1 MSKQLSLA
9 FAQASSAGVKPGNQD
24 FLGHLIPDG
33 HLVNT
38 KGIACAIADGI
49 SSSNVSHI
57 ASQTSVQSFLDDYFC
72 TPDAWSVKSS
82 AIKVLQAT
90 NSWLFAQTQ
99 NSPHRFNKDK
109 GYICTFSSIIFKSQF
124 AHIFHCGDSR
134 IYRCSSDNNG
144 QNKLSSIEQLT
155 TDHRRQVSDDTSY
168 LTRAMGINHQI
179 DLDYQ
184 QFEIE
189 VGDVFILTTDGIHD
203 FVSEDLI
210 RESLSSI
217 TDLQEC
223 ADHILKSALD
233 AGSDDNLSIQLA
245 RVKHLPE
252 LKLQEIQ
259 QQVEKLPLPP
269 QLRARM
275 DFEGYRIEREL
286 YISSR
291 SHVFLASDL
300 ANNHPVVIKT
310 PSAELADHTDYLE
323 NLLQEDWIA
332 HRIDNNNVLRCYDA
346 KREKKSLYLA
356 TEYIEGQPLSQWM
369 IDNPNPSIN
378 QVRDI
383 ISQIGKGLMA
393 FHRQE
398 MVHQDLRPANI
409 LIDHQGTVKIIDF
422 GSTKVAGI
430 NEIFEHS
437 TQHLMPGTVQYS
449 APEYFLGQEG
459 DQRSDLFSLAIICYQ
474 MLSGQL
480 PFGTQ
485 LAKSQNQQDINR
497 LRYNSL
503 VAIKPD
509 IPIWLDETLK
519 KALMVK
525 PHQRY
530 QEVAEFVHDLK
541 NPNSTFMRKT
551 RPALIERD
559 PVKFW
564 QGISLLLVILLLIQS
579 QN

>member
-24 FLGHLIPDG
+24 FLGHRTPDG
-33 HLVNT
+33 HLINT
-38 KGIACAIADGI
+38 KGIACAVADGI

-82 AIKVLQAT
+82 ALKVLQAT

-99 NSPHRFNKDK
+99 NSPLRFNKDK
-109 GYICTFSSIIFKSQF
+109 GYICTFSGIVFKSQF
-124 AHIFHCGDSR
+124 AHIFHSGDSR
-134 IYRCSSDNNG
+134 VYLCNPTTQR
-144 QNKLSSIEQLT
+144 SIEQLT
-155 TDHRRQVSDDTSY
+155 QDHRRQVSEDSSY
-168 LTRAMGINHQI
+168 LTRALGINHQV

-184 QFEIE
+184 HLEIE
-189 VGDVFILTTDGIHD
+189 VGDTFILTTDGIHD
-203 FVSEDLI
+203 FVNAELLYQQLSE
-210 RESLSSI
+210 ES
-217 TDLQEC
+217 DLQAC
-223 ADHILKSALD
+223 TDKILQAALE
-233 AGSDDNLSIQLA
+233 AGSDDNLSIKLA
-245 RVKHLPE
+245 RVEQLPE
-252 LKLQEIQ
+252 LKLQEVQ
-259 QQVEKLPLPP
+259 QQVNKLPVPP
-269 QLRARM
+269 PLRTRM

-300 ANNHPVVIKT
+300 ENNTPVVIKT
-310 PSAELADHTDYLE
+310 PSAELVENKEYLE

-332 HRIDNNNVLRCYDA
+332 RRIDNNNVLRCYDA
-346 KREKKSLYLA
+346 KREKSYLYLT

-369 IDNPNPSIN
+369 TDNPNPSIN

-383 ISQIGKGLMA
+383 VSQIGKGLMA

-449 APEYFLGQEG
+449 APEYFLGQGG
-459 DQRSDLFSLAIICYQ
+459 DHRSDLFSLAVICYQ

-480 PFGTQ
+480 PFGAQ
-485 LAKSQNQQDINR
+485 LAKSQSQQDINR

-503 VAIKPD
+503 ITVKPD
-509 IPIWLDETLK
+509 MPVWLDETLK

-530 QEVAEFVHDLK
+530 QEVAEFIHDLK
-541 NPNSTFMRKT
+541 NPNSTYMRKT

-564 QGISLLLVILLLIQS
+564 QGVSLVLAIILIVQIAN
-579 QN
+579 Q

>member
-1 MSKQLSLA
+1 MSKPLSLA
-9 FAQASSAGVKPGNQD
+9 FAQASSAGVKASNQD

-33 HLVNT
+33 HLINT

-49 SSSNVSHI
+49 SSSHVSHI
-57 ASQTSVQSFLDDYFC
+57 ASQTAVQSFLADYFC
-72 TPDAWSVKSS
+72 TPEAWSVKSS
-82 AIKVLQAT
+82 AIKVLQAS
-90 NSWLFAQTQ
+90 NSWLFAQSQ

-109 GYICTFSSIIFKSQF
+109 GYICTFSAIIFKSQC

-134 IYRCSSDNNG
+134 VYRISINE
-144 QNKLSSIEQLT
+144 KLKRIEQLT
-155 TDHRRQVSDDTSY
+155 QDHRRQVSEENSY
-168 LTRAMGINHQI
+168 LTRALGINHQV

-184 QFEIE
+184 QLDIE
-189 VGDVFILTTDGIHD
+189 VGDIFMLTTDGLHD
-203 FVSEDLI
+203 FLTEDFLYQALA
-210 RESLSSI
+210 SA
-217 TDLQEC
+217 TDLQAC
-223 ADHILKSALD
+223 ADRILQAALD

-245 RVKHLPE
+245 RIDNLPE
-252 LKLQEIQ
+252 LKLQEIH
-259 QQVEKLPLPP
+259 QQVDKLVIPP
-269 QLRARM
+269 QLKARM
-275 DFEGYRIEREL
+275 DFDGYRIEREL

-291 SHVFLASDL
+291 SHVFLATDL
-300 ANNHPVVIKT
+300 ENNHPVVIKT
-310 PSAELADHTDYLE
+310 PSTELIENKAYLE

-332 HRIDNNNVLRCYDA
+332 RRIDNNHVLRSYDSE
-346 KREKKSLYLA
+346 REKKFLYLT
-356 TEYIEGQPLSQWM
+356 TEYIAGQPLQQWM
-369 IDNPNPSIN
+369 LDNPTPSIN

-409 LIDHQGTVKIIDF
+409 LIDEHGTVKIIDF

-449 APEYFLGQEG
+449 APEYFLGQNG
-459 DQRSDLFSLAIICYQ
+459 DQRSDLFSLAVICYQ

-480 PFGTQ
+480 PFGAQ

-503 VAIKPD
+503 LTIKSDMPV
-509 IPIWLDETLK
+509 WLDETLK

-530 QEVAEFVHDLK
+530 QEVAEFIHDLK
-541 NPNSTFMRKT
+541 NPNHAYIRKT
-551 RPALIERD
+551 QPAIIERD

-564 QGISLLLVILLLIQS
+564 QLISLILLLILVFQVQS
-579 QN
+579 

>member
-1 MSKQLSLA
+1 VSKQLSLT

-24 FLGHLIPDG
+24 FLGHLIPDD
-33 HLVNT
+33 HSINT

-99 NSPHRFNKDK
+99 NGPHRFNKDK
-109 GYICTFSSIIFKSQF
+109 GYICTFSSIIFKSQC

-134 IYRCSSDNNG
+134 VYRCSSN
-144 QNKLSSIEQLT
+144 SSKENVEQLT
-155 TDHRRQVSDDTSY
+155 RDHRRQVSEDTSY
-168 LTRAMGINHQI
+168 LTRALGINQQV

-184 QFEIE
+184 QLNIE
-189 VGDVFILTTDGIHD
+189 VGDIFILTTDGVHD
-203 FVSEDLI
+203 FLTEDFLYQQ
-210 RESLSSI
+210 L
-217 TDLQEC
+217 TAATNLQAC
-223 ADHILKSALD
+223 ADNILQSALD
-233 AGSDDNLSIQLA
+233 AGSDDNLSIQIA
-245 RVKHLPE
+245 RVEQLPE
-252 LKLQEIQ
+252 LKLQEVQ
-259 QQVEKLPLPP
+259 QQVNKLPVPP
-269 QLRARM
+269 QLRSRM
-275 DFEGYRIEREL
+275 EFEGFRIEREL

-300 ANNHPVVIKT
+300 ENNSPVVLKT
-310 PSAELADHTDYLE
+310 PSKELSENQDYLE

-332 HRIDNNNVLRCYDA
+332 RRIDNNHVLRCYDS
-346 KREKKSLYLA
+346 KRPKSFLYLT

-369 IDNPNPSIN
+369 EDNPEPSVN

-383 ISQIGKGLMA
+383 ISQIGRGLMA

-430 NEIFEHS
+430 NEIFKHS

-449 APEYFLGQEG
+449 APEYFIGQSG
-459 DQRSDLFSLAIICYQ
+459 DQRSDLFSLAAICYQ
-474 MLSGQL
+474 MLCGRL
-480 PFGTQ
+480 PYGPQ

-497 LRYNSL
+497 LNYQSL
-503 VAIKPD
+503 IAVRPEM
-509 IPIWLDETLK
+509 PGWLDETLK

-541 NPNSTFMRKT
+541 HPNQTYMKKN

-564 QGISLLLVILLLIQS
+564 QGMSLVLLILLLLS
-579 QN
+579 VS